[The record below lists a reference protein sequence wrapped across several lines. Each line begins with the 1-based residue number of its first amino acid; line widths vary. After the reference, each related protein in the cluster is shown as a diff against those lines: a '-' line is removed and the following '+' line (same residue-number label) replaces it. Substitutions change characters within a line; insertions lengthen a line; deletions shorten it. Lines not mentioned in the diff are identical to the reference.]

1 MLEILRHAAGQDGIP
16 ITPVPGL
23 RSSVEDRWREAS
35 RAAGK
40 GADLVA
46 IRAVDP
52 DLVERESVLLGAALR
67 QVMEQLPEGS
77 WALVAGHSPASEAA
91 VPELAGRVVPPLGK
105 GKGVLPIEDGGEYLA
120 EPHLPVF
127 SCERA
132 GWATTFCPWC

>member
-1 MLEILRHAAGQDGIP
+1 MLEILRHAAGQDGTP

-23 RSSVEDRWREAS
+23 RSSVEDRWRDAS

-52 DLVERESVLLGAALR
+52 DLAERESVLLGSALR

-77 WALVAGHSPASEAA
+77 RALVVGHSPTHEAA
-91 VPELAGRVVPPLGK
+91 VLGLAGRIVPPLGT
-105 GKGVLPIEDGGEYLA
+105 GKGVLLIEDGG
-120 EPHLPVF
+120 
-127 SCERA
+127 
-132 GWATTFCPWC
+132 TTWRSR